1 MVKNMIDKN
10 YEVITDRLVFRV
22 PIMDDATMINAAI
35 NQVWPDLQL
44 WMSWAHEGQN
54 TLEATKAYIASVE
67 KQIEGGGY
75 PLIGLCR
82 NTGKFVVATGLT
94 KTGDSIETGYWVA
107 REFLGRGYALEA
119 ANAVT
124 RFGFGAFRLNEIH
137 INHYEG
143 NEKSKHIIQKL
154 GFAFTHTTVEGHAR
168 CLDGKLLDVHHYVMR
183 DVSALPLLNVR
194 WNK

>member
-1 MVKNMIDKN
+1 MVKDMSKN
-10 YEVITDRLVFRV
+10 YEVITDRLIFRA
-22 PIMDDATMINAAI
+22 PIMDDAVMINAAI
-35 NQVWPDLQL
+35 NEVWHDLQM

-67 KQIEGGGY
+67 KQMEGGGY

-82 NTGKFVVATGLT
+82 DTGKFVVATGLT
-94 KTGDSIETGYWVA
+94 KTDDVMETGYWVA
-107 REFLGRGYALEA
+107 RNFQGQGYASEA

-124 RFGFGAFRLNEIH
+124 RFGFGAFGLNEMH
-137 INHYEG
+137 INHYES

-154 GFAFTHTTVEGHAR
+154 GFSFTHTTKNGHAR
-168 CLDGKLLDVHHYVMR
+168 CLDGELLDVHHYVMR
-183 DVSALPLLNVR
+183 DVGALPPLDVR

>member
-1 MVKNMIDKN
+1 MVREMDKKF
-10 YEVITDRLVFRV
+10 EIITDRLILRV
-22 PIMDDATMINAAI
+22 PTLEDAVMINDDL
-35 NQVWPDLQL
+35 NGVWHDLQM
-44 WMSWAHEGQN
+44 WMSWTHEGQN

-82 NTGKFVVATGLT
+82 DTGKFVVATGLT

-124 RFGFGAFRLNEIH
+124 RFGFGAFGLNEMH

-154 GFAFTHTTVEGHAR
+154 GFTFTHTTAKGHAR
-168 CLDGKLLDVHHYVMR
+168 CLDGEMLDVHHYVMR
-183 DVSALPLLNVR
+183 DVSVLPPLNVR
-194 WNK
+194 WNT